1 MSARLMSARD
11 ALRMCSSLRARAAHA
26 HVPARPF
33 RNGFAKTS
41 LPNTSA
47 VTSSNVTF
55 NVVGFFATPSATARS
70 FNRAGPNV
78 TMFAYVLPEP
88 GFLGSASASN
98 ICVTAPTNGPI
109 FPLLLP

>member
-1 MSARLMSARD
+1 MRYRPRPPR
-11 ALRMCSSLRARAAHA
+11 ALSG
-26 HVPARPF
+26 
-33 RNGFAKTS
+33 NGFAKTS